1 MIIASLT
8 ILSDSSVRRRKK
20 KLGLVTSR
28 VTTRQMSED
37 EKRRLISVQ
46 MAKDPKGKLGAKMI
60 KQMIFEEAGVH
71 LTR

>member
-1 MIIASLT
+1 
-8 ILSDSSVRRRKK
+8 
-20 KLGLVTSR
+20 
-28 VTTRQMSED
+28 MSEE